1 MGTHVGWDGAPSL
14 HLQENE
20 EWAAWGEL
28 QEEEEGSP
36 EALVGTGEA
45 GRTPMPLVPSCAS

>member
-1 MGTHVGWDGAPSL
+1 MAWDGAPSL
-14 HLQENE
+14 HLQEDE

-28 QEEEEGSP
+28 EEEKGGP

-45 GRTPMPLVPSCAS
+45 GRTPVPLVPSCAS